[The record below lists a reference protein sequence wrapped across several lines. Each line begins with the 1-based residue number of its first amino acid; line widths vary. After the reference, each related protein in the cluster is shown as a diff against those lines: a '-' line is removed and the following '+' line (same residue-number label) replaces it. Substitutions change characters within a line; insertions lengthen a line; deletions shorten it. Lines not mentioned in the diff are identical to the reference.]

1 MLVLTRRANESLII
15 GHDIVVTVLEIRGD
29 TVRLGIRAPR
39 DVSVHREEIYARLR
53 AANEQAAGNSASDAD
68 LLPKL
73 PKPPNPSP

>member
-1 MLVLTRRANESLII
+1 MLVLTRRTNESLII

-53 AANEQAAGNSASDAD
+53 TANEQAAGNAASDTD
-68 LLPKL
+68 FL
-73 PKPPNPSP
+73 PKPPKRPS